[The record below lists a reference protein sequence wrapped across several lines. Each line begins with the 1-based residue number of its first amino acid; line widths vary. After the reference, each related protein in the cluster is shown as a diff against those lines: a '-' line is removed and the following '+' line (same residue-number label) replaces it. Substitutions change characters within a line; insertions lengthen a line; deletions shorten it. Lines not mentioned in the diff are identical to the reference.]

1 MERKKKK
8 KKKPKT
14 HQKKKI
20 TQISLNITK
29 KGLLTPPRVAQPPGA
44 AVLGSFE
51 GDLRPL

>member
-8 KKKPKT
+8 KKSQKPT
-14 HQKKKI
+14 KKKKS